1 VGNASA
7 PTTTAS
13 TIHRRQIMIG
23 LRVRAAPPG
32 AFTAP
37 GPIGRTV
44 SKQSMSHRA
53 VRRKPVSHLRR
64 SGSAPGQDARPGAGG
79 GQSARRAAGN
89 VG

>member
-1 VGNASA
+1 
-7 PTTTAS
+7 
-13 TIHRRQIMIG
+13 MIG

-53 VRRKPVSHLRR
+53 VPATLDE
-64 SGSAPGQDARPGAGG
+64 AGA
-79 GQSARRAAGN
+79 A
-89 VG
+89 